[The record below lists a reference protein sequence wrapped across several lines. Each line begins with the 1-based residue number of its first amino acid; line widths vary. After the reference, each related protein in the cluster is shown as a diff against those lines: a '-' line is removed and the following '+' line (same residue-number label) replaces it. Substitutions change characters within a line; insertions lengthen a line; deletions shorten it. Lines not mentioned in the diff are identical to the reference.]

1 MTSKQL
7 NPLLFAHLGNL
18 MSNVGT
24 SFAKKSVNIYKHIS
38 LFSFS
43 LQPEERFEY
52 EKKSNIS
59 IIMLQYQKNAI
70 CYFLMTT
77 FFPLKGYFQKQNL
90 A

>member
-52 EKKSNIS
+52 EKKI
-59 IIMLQYQKNAI
+59 
-70 CYFLMTT
+70 
-77 FFPLKGYFQKQNL
+77 
-90 A
+90 